1 MNEAGIVIEA
11 LQARAGTPTPT
22 PAPATGAKPAPAPTA
37 AAGVQAAPAP
47 GAASEAATPT
57 PAEELSRL
65 AGLGL
70 PLGWSHRYD
79 AGFRDVQLTGRWVFE
94 SAIPKVFGIGLTAL
108 ALMLGAPA
116 PGPWLRP
123 RPGAVLVRRAEQA
136 REAASVGGGA
146 RDVDGGR
153 SRRW

>member
-108 ALMLGAPA
+108 ALMLGAPFWFDA
-116 PGPWLRP
+116 LSKLVKLRASGEEP
-123 RPGAVLVRRAEQA
+123 ATSTGGAA
-136 REAASVGGGA
+136 GGGE
-146 RDVDGGR
+146 
-153 SRRW
+153 